1 MISEIIQGSNSL
13 NPEIIESIEKISIKS
28 NMINKEQ
35 REKNIKELYKT
46 VLLKISKILD
56 ERNSNELMDLIF
68 DKSIQI
74 CEITKEYE
82 WPGVKDLKVSNL
94 NRFTNFFYIYIR
106 SRLILYSNKSKK
118 NIQETAIKA
127 CDNLLKL
134 LNILIDNTGIIENNL
149 YYMIFYDLF
158 EFFLLSNKNE
168 ETKNE
173 IDNII
178 DLYLEETNISGLI
191 KMENIA
197 DNAKTN
203 FFLGS
208 LCKLFQLKISLI
220 YEEKKDDIKNDI
232 NNIIK
237 HEKILRDINL
247 ILNIELNWYAYVIKF
262 IEKDITDEDV
272 KSIKNII
279 DISNIYIKFLK
290 ISNSNFNEII
300 YYNVNKLKSLLIL
313 ILIKEGVK
321 INKNILFAINIDYN
335 YYDLYLNAINN
346 DSFYIKKILNNS
358 INIDYTKLKFDKE
371 IMNKINKNENNNNKF
386 LDIILGENKND
397 NNDIFDLNKYIEFKK
412 NENKK
417 FTDLILCLDKIN

>member
-82 WPGVKDLKVSNL
+82 WPGLKDLKVSNL

-220 YEEKKDDIKNDI
+220 YEEKKEDIKNDI

-262 IEKDITDEDV
+262 IEKDITEEDV

-346 DSFYIKKILNNS
+346 DSFYIKKILDNS
-358 INIDYTKLKFDKE
+358 INIDYIKLKFDKE
-371 IMNKINKNENNNNKF
+371 IMNKINKNDNNNNKF
-386 LDIILGENKND
+386 LDIILGEDKND
-397 NNDIFDLNKYIEFKK
+397 NKDIFDLNKYIEFKK

-417 FTDLILCLDKIN
+417 FTDIILCLDKIN

>member
-1 MISEIIQGSNSL
+1 MISEIIPGSNSL

-220 YEEKKDDIKNDI
+220 YEEKKEDIKNDI

-247 ILNIELNWYAYVIKF
+247 VLNIELNWYAYVIKF
-262 IEKDITDEDV
+262 IEKDITEEDV

-300 YYNVNKLKSLLIL
+300 YYNVNKLKSLMIL

-346 DSFYIKKILNNS
+346 DSFYIKKILDNS
-358 INIDYTKLKFDKE
+358 INIDYIKLKFDKE
-371 IMNKINKNENNNNKF
+371 IMNKINKNDNNNNKF
-386 LDIILGENKND
+386 LDIILGEDKND
-397 NNDIFDLNKYIEFKK
+397 NKDIFDLNKYIEFKK

>member
-13 NPEIIESIEKISIKS
+13 NHEITESIEKISIKS

-46 VLLKISKILD
+46 VLLKISKILE

-74 CEITKEYE
+74 CEVTKEYE
-82 WPGVKDLKVSNL
+82 WPSVKDLKISNL

-106 SRLILYSNKSKK
+106 SRLILYSYKYKK
-118 NIQETAIKA
+118 NIQETAVKA
-127 CDNLLKL
+127 CENILKL
-134 LNILIDNTGIIENNL
+134 LNLLIDNTGIIDNNL
-149 YYMIFYDLF
+149 YYMLFYDLF

-178 DLYLEETNISGLI
+178 DLYLEETNISGLV
-191 KMENIA
+191 KMNNIA
-197 DNAKTN
+197 NNAKTN

-208 LCKLFQLKISLI
+208 LCKLFQFKISLI
-220 YEEKKDDIKNDI
+220 YEEKKEEIKNDI
-232 NNIIK
+232 NNLIK

-247 ILNIELNWYAYVIKF
+247 ILDIELNWYVYVIKF
-262 IEKDITDEDV
+262 IEKDITEEDV
-272 KSIKNII
+272 RSIKNII
-279 DISNIYIKFLK
+279 DISKIYIKFLK

-300 YYNVNKLKSLLIL
+300 YYNVNKLKSLMIL

-321 INKNILFAINIDYN
+321 INKNILFAINVEYN
-335 YYDLYLNAINN
+335 YYDLYFNAVNN
-346 DSFYIKKILNNS
+346 DTFYIKKILNNP
-358 INIDYTKLKFDKE
+358 INIDYIKLKFDKE
-371 IMNKINKNENNNNKF
+371 IMNKIIKNENNYNKF
-386 LDIILGENKND
+386 LDIILGENKID
-397 NNDIFDLNKYIEFKK
+397 YKEYLDLNKYIEFKK

-417 FTDLILCLDKIN
+417 FNDLIFCLDKIN

>member
-1 MISEIIQGSNSL
+1 MITEIIPGSNSL

-82 WPGVKDLKVSNL
+82 WPGLKDLKVSNL

-197 DNAKTN
+197 DSAKTN

-220 YEEKKDDIKNDI
+220 YEEKKEDIKNDI

-247 ILNIELNWYAYVIKF
+247 VLNIELNWYAYVIKF
-262 IEKDITDEDV
+262 IEKDITEEDV

-300 YYNVNKLKSLLIL
+300 YYNVNKLKSLMIL

-321 INKNILFAINIDYN
+321 INKNILFAISVDYN

>member
-1 MISEIIQGSNSL
+1 MISEIIPGSNSL

-106 SRLILYSNKSKK
+106 SRLILYSQKKKK

-247 ILNIELNWYAYVIKF
+247 VLNIELNWYAYVIKF
-262 IEKDITDEDV
+262 IEKDITEEDV

-300 YYNVNKLKSLLIL
+300 YYNVNKLKSLMIL

-346 DSFYIKKILNNS
+346 DSFYIKKILDNS
-358 INIDYTKLKFDKE
+358 INIDYIKLKFDKE
-371 IMNKINKNENNNNKF
+371 IMNKINKNDNNNNKF
-386 LDIILGENKND
+386 LDIILGEDKND
-397 NNDIFDLNKYIEFKK
+397 NKDIFDLNKYIEFKK

>member
-173 IDNII
+173 IDNLI

-197 DNAKTN
+197 DSAKTN

-220 YEEKKDDIKNDI
+220 YEEKKEDIKNDI

-237 HEKILRDINL
+237 HEKILRDTNL
-247 ILNIELNWYAYVIKF
+247 VLNIELNWYAYVIKF
-262 IEKDITDEDV
+262 IEKDITEEDV

-300 YYNVNKLKSLLIL
+300 YYNVNKLKSLMIL

-321 INKNILFAINIDYN
+321 INKNILFAINVDYN
-335 YYDLYLNAINN
+335 YYDLYLNAVNN
-346 DSFYIKKILNNS
+346 DTFYIKKILNNP
-358 INIDYTKLKFDKE
+358 INIDYIKLKFDKE
-371 IMNKINKNENNNNKF
+371 IMNKINKNENNYNKF
-386 LDIILGENKND
+386 LDIILGENKID
-397 NNDIFDLNKYIEFKK
+397 YKEYFDLNKYIEFKK

-417 FTDLILCLDKIN
+417 FNDLILCLDKIN

>member
-1 MISEIIQGSNSL
+1 MISEIIPGSNSL

-220 YEEKKDDIKNDI
+220 YEEKKEDIKNDI

-262 IEKDITDEDV
+262 IEKDITEEDV

-300 YYNVNKLKSLLIL
+300 YYNVNKLKSLMIL

-346 DSFYIKKILNNS
+346 DSFYIKKILDNS
-358 INIDYTKLKFDKE
+358 INIDYIKLKFDKE
-371 IMNKINKNENNNNKF
+371 IMNKINKNDNNNNKF
-386 LDIILGENKND
+386 LDIILGEDKND
-397 NNDIFDLNKYIEFKK
+397 NKDIFDLNKYIEFKK

>member
-82 WPGVKDLKVSNL
+82 WPGLKDLKVSNL

-220 YEEKKDDIKNDI
+220 YEEKKEDIKNDI

-247 ILNIELNWYAYVIKF
+247 VLNIELNWYAYVIKF
-262 IEKDITDEDV
+262 IEKDITEEDV

-300 YYNVNKLKSLLIL
+300 YYNVNKLKSLMIL

-321 INKNILFAINIDYN
+321 INKNILFAISVDYN

>member
-82 WPGVKDLKVSNL
+82 WPGLKDLKVSNL

-220 YEEKKDDIKNDI
+220 YEEKKEDIKNDI

-247 ILNIELNWYAYVIKF
+247 VLNIELNWYAYVIKF
-262 IEKDITDEDV
+262 IEKDITEEDV

-300 YYNVNKLKSLLIL
+300 YYNVNKLKSLMIL

-346 DSFYIKKILNNS
+346 DSFYIKKILDNS
-358 INIDYTKLKFDKE
+358 INIDYIKLKFDKE
-371 IMNKINKNENNNNKF
+371 IMNKINKNDNNNNKF
-386 LDIILGENKND
+386 LDIILGEDKND
-397 NNDIFDLNKYIEFKK
+397 NKDIFDLNKYIEFKK

>member
-1 MISEIIQGSNSL
+1 MISEIIPGSNSL

-134 LNILIDNTGIIENNL
+134 LNILIDNTVIIENKL

-158 EFFLLSNKNE
+158 
-168 ETKNE
+168 
-173 IDNII
+173 
-178 DLYLEETNISGLI
+178 
-191 KMENIA
+191 
-197 DNAKTN
+197 
-203 FFLGS
+203 
-208 LCKLFQLKISLI
+208 
-220 YEEKKDDIKNDI
+220 
-232 NNIIK
+232 
-237 HEKILRDINL
+237 
-247 ILNIELNWYAYVIKF
+247 
-262 IEKDITDEDV
+262 
-272 KSIKNII
+272 
-279 DISNIYIKFLK
+279 
-290 ISNSNFNEII
+290 
-300 YYNVNKLKSLLIL
+300 
-313 ILIKEGVK
+313 
-321 INKNILFAINIDYN
+321 
-335 YYDLYLNAINN
+335 
-346 DSFYIKKILNNS
+346 
-358 INIDYTKLKFDKE
+358 
-371 IMNKINKNENNNNKF
+371 
-386 LDIILGENKND
+386 
-397 NNDIFDLNKYIEFKK
+397 
-412 NENKK
+412 
-417 FTDLILCLDKIN
+417 

>member
-247 ILNIELNWYAYVIKF
+247 VLNIELNWYAYVIKF
-262 IEKDITDEDV
+262 IEKDITEEDV

-300 YYNVNKLKSLLIL
+300 YYNVNKLKSLMIL

-346 DSFYIKKILNNS
+346 DSFYIKKILDNS
-358 INIDYTKLKFDKE
+358 INIDYIKLKFDKE
-371 IMNKINKNENNNNKF
+371 IMNKINKNDNNNNKF
-386 LDIILGENKND
+386 LDIILGEDKND
-397 NNDIFDLNKYIEFKK
+397 NKDIFDLNKYIEFKK

>member
-13 NPEIIESIEKISIKS
+13 NHEITESIEKISIKS

-46 VLLKISKILD
+46 VLLKISKILE

-74 CEITKEYE
+74 CEVTKEYE
-82 WPGVKDLKVSNL
+82 WPSVKDLKVSNL

-106 SRLILYSNKSKK
+106 SRLILYSHKSKK

-127 CDNLLKL
+127 CENLLKL
-134 LNILIDNTGIIENNL
+134 LNILIDNTGIIDNNL

-173 IDNII
+173 IENII
-178 DLYLEETNISGLI
+178 DLYLEETNISGLV
-191 KMENIA
+191 KMEDIA
-197 DNAKTN
+197 DSAKTN

-208 LCKLFQLKISLI
+208 LCKLFQFKISLI
-220 YEEKKDDIKNDI
+220 FEEKKEEIKNDI

-237 HEKILRDINL
+237 HEKTLRDINL

-262 IEKDITDEDV
+262 IEKDITEEDV

-279 DISNIYIKFLK
+279 DVSKIYIKFLK
-290 ISNSNFNEII
+290 ISNSNFNEVI
-300 YYNVNKLKSLLIL
+300 YYNVNKLKSLMIL

-321 INKNILFAINIDYN
+321 INKNILFAINVDYN
-335 YYDLYLNAINN
+335 YYDFYLNAVNN
-346 DSFYIKKILNNS
+346 DTFYIKKILNNP
-358 INIDYTKLKFDKE
+358 INIDYIKLKFDKE
-371 IMNKINKNENNNNKF
+371 IMNKINKNENNYNKF
-386 LDIILGENKND
+386 LDIILGEDKND
-397 NNDIFDLNKYIEFKK
+397 NKDIFDLNKYIEFKK

>member
-13 NPEIIESIEKISIKS
+13 NHEITESIEKISIKS

-46 VLLKISKILD
+46 VLLKISKILE

-173 IDNII
+173 LDNII

-197 DNAKTN
+197 DSAKTN

-220 YEEKKDDIKNDI
+220 YEEKKEDIKNDI

-247 ILNIELNWYAYVIKF
+247 VLNIELNWYAYVIKF
-262 IEKDITDEDV
+262 IEKDITEEDV

-300 YYNVNKLKSLLIL
+300 YYNVKKLKSLMIL

-321 INKNILFAINIDYN
+321 INKNILFAINVDYN
-335 YYDLYLNAINN
+335 YYDFYLNAVNN
-346 DSFYIKKILNNS
+346 DTFYIKKILNNP
-358 INIDYTKLKFDKE
+358 INIDYIKLKFDKE
-371 IMNKINKNENNNNKF
+371 IMNKINKNENNYNKF
-386 LDIILGENKND
+386 LDIILGENKID
-397 NNDIFDLNKYIEFKK
+397 YKEYFDLNKYIEFKK

-417 FTDLILCLDKIN
+417 FNDLILCLDKIN

>member
-82 WPGVKDLKVSNL
+82 WPGLKDLKVSNL

-197 DNAKTN
+197 DSAKTN

-220 YEEKKDDIKNDI
+220 YEEKKEDIKNDI

-247 ILNIELNWYAYVIKF
+247 VLNIELNWYAYVIKF
-262 IEKDITDEDV
+262 IEKDITEEDV

-346 DSFYIKKILNNS
+346 DSFYIKKILDNS
-358 INIDYTKLKFDKE
+358 INIDYIKLKFGKE
-371 IMNKINKNENNNNKF
+371 IMNKINKNDNNNNKF
-386 LDIILGENKND
+386 LDIILGEDKND
-397 NNDIFDLNKYIEFKK
+397 NKDIFDLNKYIEFKK

>member
-1 MISEIIQGSNSL
+1 MISEIIPGSNSL
-13 NPEIIESIEKISIKS
+13 NPEIIESIDKISIKS

-220 YEEKKDDIKNDI
+220 YEEKKEDIKNDI

-247 ILNIELNWYAYVIKF
+247 VLNIELNWYAYVIKF
-262 IEKDITDEDV
+262 IEKDITEEDV

-300 YYNVNKLKSLLIL
+300 YYNVNKLKSLMIL

-321 INKNILFAINIDYN
+321 INKNILFAISVDYN

-346 DSFYIKKILNNS
+346 DSFYIKKILNNP
-358 INIDYTKLKFDKE
+358 INNDYIKFNYYDD
-371 IMNKINKNENNNNKF
+371 IINKVNKGDNNYNKF
-386 LDIILGENKND
+386 LDTILGENKIYDKEFFNLD
-397 NNDIFDLNKYIEFKK
+397 KYFENKK

-417 FTDLILCLDKIN
+417 FTDLILELNKIV

>member
-1 MISEIIQGSNSL
+1 MISEIIPGSNSL

-220 YEEKKDDIKNDI
+220 YDEKKDDIKNDI
-232 NNIIK
+232 NNVIK

-247 ILNIELNWYAYVIKF
+247 VLNIELNWYAYVIKF
-262 IEKDITDEDV
+262 IEKDITEEDV

-300 YYNVNKLKSLLIL
+300 YYNVNKLKSLMIL

-346 DSFYIKKILNNS
+346 DSFYIKKILDNS
-358 INIDYTKLKFDKE
+358 INIDYIKLKFDKE
-371 IMNKINKNENNNNKF
+371 IMNKINKNDNNNNKF
-386 LDIILGENKND
+386 LDIILGEDKND
-397 NNDIFDLNKYIEFKK
+397 NKDIFDLNKYIEFKK